1 MASTSFQGSSF
12 GRSLFEAGTPKN
24 RQRAVSDPY
33 TPAFSKVTSSPSV
46 VFQTPGNGSFTREP
60 IAASSPLGRSLKSQ
74 KISPSQG
81 YSLRS
86 SASHSSLRSS
96 IREDSKTSLAPRK
109 EATSTHR
116 QPVTPRR
123 TDSQEVPTGYW
134 EHPSLKYIR
143 PINKY
148 VVTQRFLINLCTLLA
163 TQLLKEYIL
172 RALNWV
178 SGENKRVDQVAQWA
192 ITGFL
197 ILTSFNIFVAF
208 IQMIR
213 PEDKYEDLP
222 LTPSQRALLGL
233 PESPSSAGKVS
244 PTPPKYHKSSPGSVS
259 TLGNVKPNKPSP
271 LSKIQSGPQPI
282 QRIIG
287 TSPGSS
293 PWKSVNDTSNTSS
306 FSISSPTYKYSKN
319 AVQKIE
325 PADTTSALPVGTHS
339 SSFSP
344 SSKYL
349 YRATESPKRRV

>member
-1 MASTSFQGSSF
+1 MASTSFQGSPF

-33 TPAFSKVTSSPSV
+33 TPAISKVTSSPSV
-46 VFQTPGNGSFTREP
+46 VFETPGNGSFTREP
-60 IAASSPLGRSLKSQ
+60 IAASSPLGRNLKPQ
-74 KISPSQG
+74 NISSSH
-81 YSLRS
+81 SLRG

-96 IREDSKTSLAPRK
+96 IREDSKTSLAPKK
-109 EATSTHR
+109 EVTSTHG
-116 QPVTPRR
+116 QPITPRR
-123 TDSQEVPTGYW
+123 TDLQEVPTGHW

-172 RALNWV
+172 KALNWV
-178 SGENKRVDQVAQWA
+178 SGENKRVDQITKWT

-208 IQMIR
+208 IQMIK

-233 PESPSSAGKVS
+233 PESPSSASKVS

-259 TLGNVKPNKPSP
+259 TLGGVKPNNPSP

-282 QRIIG
+282 QKIIG

-319 AVQKIE
+319 AVQKIDT
-325 PADTTSALPVGTHS
+325 ADTTSALPVGTHS
-339 SSFSP
+339 GSFSP